1 MERKR
6 QLVLASVAAVLIAV
20 AVWLL
25 QSPTAQHASSPPGP
39 ATTGATA
46 TRPAA
51 AQKGSVAEVD
61 LESLDAQRPEPA
73 ETDRN
78 PFRFKPRPS
87 PPPSPPAARGTLP
100 NQAGTPGVDVP
111 DGPPPPPPR
120 IPLKFIGVVHSED
133 PKFPDVAVLSDGR
146 GVYHGRA
153 GEVIEGRYRIV
164 KIGVESIELAYL
176 DGRGTQTISKTG
188 Q

>member
-6 QLVLASVAAVLIAV
+6 QLVLASVAVILVAV

-25 QSPTAQHASSPPGP
+25 QSPAAPHASSPPGP
-39 ATTGATA
+39 APAGAPGS
-46 TRPAA
+46 RVPA
-51 AQKGSVAEVD
+51 AQKGAVGEVD
-61 LESLDAQRPEPA
+61 LESLDAERPEPA

-78 PFRFKPRPS
+78 PFRFKLRPAPS
-87 PPPSPPAARGTLP
+87 PSPTAARGTVP

-111 DGPPPPPPR
+111 DGPPPPPR

-133 PKFPDVAVLSDGR
+133 PKFADVAVLSDGR

-176 DGRGTQTISKTG
+176 DGRGSQTISKTG